1 MSENDNIIVDM
12 TTRIF
17 QDLCDPQTVNNTD
30 NDDWKEPLW
39 TALEEAGLT
48 AGFVDEEFGGAGI
61 EISDACEI
69 LRVAGRFAVPVPL
82 AETMLGGWL
91 LAQGGIA
98 FPGGR
103 LAVAPV
109 READRL
115 SIDGS
120 GVLNGTA
127 RHVPFA
133 SEADRLSIDGSGVL
147 NGTARDVPFASEA
160 DTFAVLAMR
169 DGQPVIAC
177 VDAASCRIA
186 DGLSLADDPKDD
198 VIFDGVPTTDAVD
211 APDAFDANSLLMMGA
226 LARSCGMAGALEA
239 MLDISVTYS
248 QDRVAFERP
257 ISKFQAVQ
265 HNLARL
271 AGEVAAAVCAAASAA
286 DALQRAGTFDDEV
299 FFEIAA
305 AKIRVGEAAGEGAG
319 IAHQVHGAIGF
330 TMEHILQ
337 RYSRRVWSWRDE
349 FGSESAWAVRL
360 GEAVAANGGDEL
372 WASLA
377 AR

>member
-30 NDDWKEPLW
+30 NDAWKEPLW

-48 AGFVDEEFGGAGI
+48 AGFVDEEYGGAGI
-61 EISDACEI
+61 EISDSCEI

-115 SIDGS
+115 S
-120 GVLNGTA
+120 V
-127 RHVPFA
+127 
-133 SEADRLSIDGSGVL
+133 DGSGVL

-211 APDAFDANSLLMMGA
+211 APDAFDANH
-226 LARSCGMAGALEA
+226 C
-239 MLDISVTYS
+239 
-248 QDRVAFERP
+248 
-257 ISKFQAVQ
+257 
-265 HNLARL
+265 
-271 AGEVAAAVCAAASAA
+271 
-286 DALQRAGTFDDEV
+286 
-299 FFEIAA
+299 
-305 AKIRVGEAAGEGAG
+305 
-319 IAHQVHGAIGF
+319 
-330 TMEHILQ
+330 
-337 RYSRRVWSWRDE
+337 
-349 FGSESAWAVRL
+349 
-360 GEAVAANGGDEL
+360 
-372 WASLA
+372 
-377 AR
+377 

>member
-30 NDDWKEPLW
+30 DDAWKEPLW
-39 TALEEAGLT
+39 TALEDAGLT
-48 AGFVDEEFGGAGI
+48 AGFVAEEYGGAGI
-61 EISDACEI
+61 KISDACEI

-115 SIDGS
+115 SID
-120 GVLNGTA
+120 A
-127 RHVPFA
+127 A
-133 SEADRLSIDGSGVL
+133 GVL

-177 VDAASCRIA
+177 INADSCRIA

-198 VIFDGVPTTDAVD
+198 VIFDRVAAMDAVD
-211 APDAFDANSLLMMGA
+211 APDGFDANALSMIGA
-226 LARSCGMAGALEA
+226 LARSCEMAGALEA

-271 AGEVAAAVCAAASAA
+271 GGEVAAAVCAAASAA
-286 DALQRAGTFDDEV
+286 DALQRAGAFNDEV

-360 GEAVAANGGDEL
+360 GEAVAAKGGDEL
-372 WASLA
+372 WATLA